1 MLPKAFHALT
11 YVIVCL
17 AAERALR
24 EHVPRRGLTAITHWS
39 IACVAWVFLVR
50 QVVPESLLLRG
61 TVPWLGVAWPLAIAV
76 AESFAIASGESPREN
91 RGSVQMDMGAL
102 LNIGFS
108 LSTVAAMA
116 RERGFGES
124 ARCVALLTSSVVII
138 CLCFLIPN
146 PLVFRAGIFQK
157 IAISFATGMLLVSSG
172 VSIQLKMCGD

>member
-1 MLPKAFHALT
+1 
-11 YVIVCL
+11 
-17 AAERALR
+17 
-24 EHVPRRGLTAITHWS
+24 
-39 IACVAWVFLVR
+39 
-50 QVVPESLLLRG
+50 
-61 TVPWLGVAWPLAIAV
+61 
-76 AESFAIASGESPREN
+76 
-91 RGSVQMDMGAL
+91 MDMGAL